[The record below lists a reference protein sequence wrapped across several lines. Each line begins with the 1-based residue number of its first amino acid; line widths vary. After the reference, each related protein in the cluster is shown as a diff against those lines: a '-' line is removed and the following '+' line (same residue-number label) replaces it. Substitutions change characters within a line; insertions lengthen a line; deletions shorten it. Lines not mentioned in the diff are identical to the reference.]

1 MNLKSLAKKSG
12 HTRFCSWSDLRL
24 QLWES
29 SSSIN
34 NQTLIYEL
42 NHGYAKNHIMK
53 GKKII
58 MKRYLTTSM
67 FLCLLA
73 AALALGSEAV
83 YDVRDYGAKA
93 DGKTLCTKSIQ
104 AAIDKCAADGGGT
117 VYLPPGNWL
126 SGTIYM
132 GNYVTLLLDSGSTL
146 LGSRDPNDYAHP
158 HTSGSKNSQGRSFSY
173 WSLIAGTGLQHIA
186 IRGRGTIDGQ
196 GSAFRFKDKSRPK
209 GIYLENCRD
218 VLVEG
223 LKMLNAGS
231 WMQHYRNCDRLRI
244 QNITV
249 FNHAAYNNDG
259 LNIDSC
265 RDVSITGCMVDS
277 DDDAI
282 VLKSLSLKPCQNV
295 TIANCVISSHCN
307 AIKMGTESGGGFQ
320 NITITNCT
328 ICSPRYSKVTYGRQR
343 GPATLGSYRYPPLAG
358 RV

>member
-1 MNLKSLAKKSG
+1 
-12 HTRFCSWSDLRL
+12 
-24 QLWES
+24 
-29 SSSIN
+29 
-34 NQTLIYEL
+34 
-42 NHGYAKNHIMK
+42 
-53 GKKII
+53 
-58 MKRYLTTSM
+58 M
-67 FLCLLA
+67 FLCLLT
-73 AALALGSEAV
+73 AALALGTTRLSSPKSEAV

-158 HTSGSKNSQGRSFSY
+158 HTPIVGAGLCACPGQPRWIAPTQGRTSASSVEPNFSY

-196 GSAFRFKDKSRPK
+196 GSAFRFKDRSRPK

-231 WMQHYRNCDRLRI
+231 WMQHYRNCDRLTI

-265 RDVSITGCMVDS
+265 RDVCIWGCMVDS
-277 DDDAI
+277 D
-282 VLKSLSLKPCQNV
+282 
-295 TIANCVISSHCN
+295 
-307 AIKMGTESGGGFQ
+307 IKNM
-320 NITITNCT
+320 
-328 ICSPRYSKVTYGRQR
+328 P
-343 GPATLGSYRYPPLAG
+343 
-358 RV
+358 

>member
-1 MNLKSLAKKSG
+1 MGQFLQRPKSLAGKSG

-42 NHGYAKNHIMK
+42 NHGYAKKHIMK
-53 GKKII
+53 GETII
-58 MKRYLTTSM
+58 MKRYWIPSV
-67 FLCLLA
+67 FFCLLT
-73 AALALGSEAV
+73 AALALGTTRLSSPKSEAV

-132 GNYVTLLLDSGSTL
+132 ENYVTLLLDSGSTL

-158 HTSGSKNSQGRSFSY
+158 YTPGSKSSQGQSFSY
-173 WSLIAGTGLQHIA
+173 WSLIAGTSLEHIA

-196 GSAFRFKDKSRPK
+196 GSAFRFKDRSRPK

-218 VLVEG
+218 VLVED
-223 LKMLNAGS
+223 LEMRNAGS
-231 WMQHYRNCDRLRI
+231 WMQHYRNCDRL
-244 QNITV
+244 
-249 FNHAAYNNDG
+249 
-259 LNIDSC
+259 S
-265 RDVSITGCMVDS
+265 
-277 DDDAI
+277 
-282 VLKSLSLKPCQNV
+282 
-295 TIANCVISSHCN
+295 
-307 AIKMGTESGGGFQ
+307 
-320 NITITNCT
+320 
-328 ICSPRYSKVTYGRQR
+328 
-343 GPATLGSYRYPPLAG
+343 PATLGPDQNPPLAG
-358 RV
+358 KTSQYSTTPHTTMTASISIAAETFVSPDVLWIQTMTQ